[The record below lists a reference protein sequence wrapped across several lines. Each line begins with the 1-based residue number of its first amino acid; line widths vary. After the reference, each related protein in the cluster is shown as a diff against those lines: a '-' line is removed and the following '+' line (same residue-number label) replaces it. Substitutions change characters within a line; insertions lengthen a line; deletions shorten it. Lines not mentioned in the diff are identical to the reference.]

1 MGIVEATY
9 AEIKQQEL
17 NQNPYS
23 CLDMSKIDVNP
34 HQIEAFMF
42 SLAALKLG
50 GAILAD
56 EVGLGKTIEAGLVLK
71 YLLNSG
77 EQKILLI
84 MPSNLR
90 KQWQVE
96 LEEKFEIDSL
106 IVDSS
111 NWDEYKEYVKNRNA
125 VVIVSYN
132 FASRRKMAF
141 ARVAW
146 SFCVFDEAH
155 RLRNVHKNGS
165 KMANNLYELTK
176 GIPKL
181 MLTATPMQNSLL
193 DLYGLIQ
200 FIDERI
206 FYNKNVFSE
215 RYIRN
220 EQYEEL
226 RHQVNP
232 VLQRTLRK
240 EVADYIQFSERKE
253 MTINFE
259 LSLPEVELYMKIN
272 NYLKKGIL
280 FALPNSHRALITSV
294 IRKLLASSSM
304 AVAETFKTLK
314 QRLIILKETTREES
328 VEESLDFFFSF
339 FDDDEIEEENESSNQ
354 NELYTRE
361 KVNEFIQHEIDEI
374 DDIINTAERIKKNS
388 KMTALKIAVKEAFEF
403 QGQQKINQKVVI
415 FTESIRT
422 QQYIFEELSKEGYD
436 GDVLLFNGSSGDVT
450 TKKIFR
456 AWRAKNY
463 GKYFGSRS
471 VELKNAIVQA
481 FKNDYKILLVTDS
494 GSEGLNLQ
502 FCNTI
507 INYDLPWNPQKIEQ
521 RIGRCHRYGQKND
534 VVVFN
539 LLNTQNVAD
548 QRVYEIL
555 SQKFELFKGVFGA
568 SDRAIG
574 LLESGGDF
582 EKRVSYIYQQCKT
595 SSDFNKEFKLLEKE
609 IDRKRNKKMEQLRS
623 VIIKEAPE
631 KHRDEFERIL
641 SEIEEYQ
648 NEKKYWNSIDVNHEH
663 VMYPKYYELKKKI
676 NIPGIEHGFLLIGG
690 YYKHDELID
699 SVFQIS
705 DYNGKIYAAK
715 DELIRKIMPSLEER
729 NLIED
734 KPYNKVVGEV
744 IEKIASYLAQQY
756 IESNKKLIRES
767 DERIDNWLSLRKEEC
782 VLSIKDN
789 SLINELCGQYEK
801 EKNFKAKIELKKKI
815 EDAKA
820 ERSAMEQSFHETV
833 GIIEKEANEMKTRF
847 DEEVMVETQLF
858 TKIVIKF

>member
-1 MGIVEATY
+1 MGVVENTY
-9 AEIKQQEL
+9 AAIKQQEL
-17 NQNPYS
+17 NNNPYK
-23 CLDMSKIDVNP
+23 CLSTANIDVNP
-34 HQIEAFMF
+34 HQIEAFTF

-56 EVGLGKTIEAGLVLK
+56 EVGLGKTIEAGLVLS
-71 YLLNSG
+71 YLLSSG
-77 EQKILLI
+77 NHKVLLI
-84 MPSNLR
+84 IPSNLR

-96 LEEKFEIDSL
+96 LDEKFKIESL

-111 NWDEYKEYVKNRNA
+111 NWEEYKTYIHNRNA

-132 FASRRKMAF
+132 FASRRKSEF
-141 ARVAW
+141 TKVAW
-146 SFCVFDEAH
+146 DYCIFDEAH

-165 KMANNLYELTK
+165 KMANNLYLLTK

-220 EQYEEL
+220 EQYEDL
-226 RHQVNP
+226 KQQVNP

-240 EVADYIQFSERKE
+240 EVAEYIQFSERKE
-253 MTINFE
+253 MTIDFE

-272 NYLKKGIL
+272 NYLKKEIL
-280 FALPNSHRALITSV
+280 FALPNSHRTLITSV

-304 AVAETFKTLK
+304 AVADTFKTLK
-314 QRLIILKETTREES
+314 NRLMVLKETTREES
-328 VEESLDFFFSF
+328 VDESLDFFFSF
-339 FDDDEIEEENESSNQ
+339 FDDDEIEEDSVSDEQE
-354 NELYTRE
+354 ELYTRE

-388 KMTALKIAVKEAFEF
+388 KMDALKTAVKKAFEF
-403 QGQQKINQKVVI
+403 QKQEGIDQKVVI

-422 QQYIFEELSKEGYD
+422 QQYINEELSKDGYD
-436 GDVLLFNGSSGDVT
+436 GDILMFNGSSRDET
-450 TKKIFR
+450 TKKIFK

-463 GKYFGSRS
+463 GKYFGSRN

-481 FKNDYKILLVTDS
+481 FKDDYRILLVTDS

-502 FCNTI
+502 FCNTV

-539 LLNTQNVAD
+539 LLNTENIAD
-548 QRVYEIL
+548 KRVYEIL

-582 EKRVSYIYQQCKT
+582 EKRVSNIYQQCKT
-595 SSDFNKEFKLLEKE
+595 SSDFSKEFTSLEKE
-609 IDRKRNKKMEQLRS
+609 LDRKRNKKMEQLKA

-631 KHRDEFERIL
+631 QHKEEFVRIL
-641 SEIEEYQ
+641 SEIEDYQ
-648 NEKKYWNSIDVNHEH
+648 NQKEFWDSIDVNHDAIT
-663 VMYPKYYELKKKI
+663 YPKYYEVKEGI
-676 NIPGIEHGFLLIGG
+676 SIPGIKHGYLFIGG
-690 YYKHDELID
+690 YYKNETLID

-705 DYNGKIYAAK
+705 DNKGKIYAAK
-715 DELIRKIMPSLEER
+715 DGLIQSLIPM
-729 NLIED
+729 LED
-734 KPYNKVVGEV
+734 DSLMEKTPDNKTISSI
-744 IEKIASYLAQQY
+744 IEKIESYLYQRY
-756 IESNKKLIRES
+756 LESTETLIKVS

-782 VLSIKDN
+782 ILNIKDN
-789 SLINELCGQYEK
+789 STIEGLNKQYEE
-801 EKNFKAKIELKKKI
+801 EKTFKVKIELKKRI
-815 EDAKA
+815 EDAKN
-820 ERSAMEQSFHETV
+820 ERAIKEQKFHESV
-833 GIIEKEANEMKTRF
+833 GLIEKEAEDMKIRF
-847 DEEVMVETQLF
+847 DEYIKQKPQLF

>member
-1 MGIVEATY
+1 MGVVENTY
-9 AEIKQQEL
+9 AAIKQQEL
-17 NQNPYS
+17 NNNPYK
-23 CLDMSKIDVNP
+23 CLSTANIDVNP
-34 HQIEAFMF
+34 HQIEAFTF
-42 SLAALKLG
+42 SLVALKLG

-56 EVGLGKTIEAGLVLK
+56 EVGLGKTIEAGLVLS
-71 YLLNSG
+71 YLLSSG
-77 EQKILLI
+77 NHKVLLI
-84 MPSNLR
+84 IPSNLR

-96 LEEKFEIDSL
+96 LDEKFKIESL

-111 NWDEYKEYVKNRNA
+111 NWEEYKTYIHKRNA

-132 FASRRKMAF
+132 FASRRKSEF
-141 ARVAW
+141 TKVAW
-146 SFCVFDEAH
+146 DYCIFDEAH

-165 KMANNLYELTK
+165 KMANNLYLLTK

-220 EQYEEL
+220 EQYEDL
-226 RHQVNP
+226 KQQVNP

-240 EVADYIQFSERKE
+240 EVAEYIQFSERKE
-253 MTINFE
+253 MTIDFE

-272 NYLKKGIL
+272 NYLKKEIL
-280 FALPNSHRALITSV
+280 FALPNSHRTLITSV

-304 AVAETFKTLK
+304 AVADTFKTLK
-314 QRLIILKETTREES
+314 NRLMVLKETTREES
-328 VEESLDFFFSF
+328 IDESLDFFFSF
-339 FDDDEIEEENESSNQ
+339 FDDDEIEEDSVSDEQE
-354 NELYTRE
+354 ELYTRE

-388 KMTALKIAVKEAFEF
+388 KMDALKIAVKKAFEF
-403 QGQQKINQKVVI
+403 QKQEGIDQKVVI

-422 QQYIFEELSKEGYD
+422 QQYINEELSKDGYD
-436 GDVLLFNGSSGDVT
+436 GDILMFNGSSRDET
-450 TKKIFR
+450 TKKIFM

-463 GKYFGSRS
+463 GKYFGSRN

-481 FKNDYKILLVTDS
+481 FKDDYRILLVTDS

-502 FCNTI
+502 FCNTV

-548 QRVYEIL
+548 KRVYEIL

-582 EKRVSYIYQQCKT
+582 EKRVSHIYQQCKT
-595 SSDFNKEFKLLEKE
+595 SSDFTKEFTSLEKE
-609 IDRKRNKKMEQLRS
+609 LDRKRNIKMDQLRS

-631 KHRDEFERIL
+631 QHKEEFERIL
-641 SEIEEYQ
+641 SEIEDYQ
-648 NEKKYWNSIDVNHEH
+648 KQDEFWNSIDVNHDS
-663 VMYPKYYELKKKI
+663 VTYPKYYEVKDGI
-676 NIPGIEHGFLLIGG
+676 SIPGIKHGYLVIGG
-690 YYKHDELID
+690 YYKNETLID

-705 DYNGKIYAAK
+705 DNKGKIYAAK
-715 DELIRKIMPSLEER
+715 DGLIQSLIPM
-729 NLIED
+729 LED
-734 KPYNKVVGEV
+734 DSLMEKTPDNKTISSV
-744 IEKIASYLAQQY
+744 IEKIESYLYQRY
-756 IESNKKLIRES
+756 LESTETLIKVS

-782 VLSIKDN
+782 ILNIKDN
-789 SLINELCGQYEK
+789 SAIDELNKQYEE
-801 EKNFKAKIELKKKI
+801 EKSFKAKIELKKRI
-815 EDAKA
+815 EDAEN
-820 ERSAMEQSFHETV
+820 ERAIKEQRFHESL
-833 GIIEKEANEMKTRF
+833 GLIEKEAEEMKIIF
-847 DEEVMVETQLF
+847 NEAIKQIPQLF

>member
-1 MGIVEATY
+1 MGIVEVTY
-9 AEIKQQEL
+9 AKIKQQEL
-17 NQNPYS
+17 NNNPYR
-23 CLDMSKIDVNP
+23 CLTMADIDVNP
-34 HQIEAFMF
+34 HQIEAFTF

-50 GAILAD
+50 GAVLAD
-56 EVGLGKTIEAGLVLK
+56 EVGLGKTIEAGLVLR
-71 YLLNSG
+71 YLLNNG
-77 EQKILLI
+77 NQKILLI

-96 LEEKFEIDSL
+96 LDEKFEIDSL

-111 NWDEYKEYVKNRNA
+111 NWNEYKDYVGKNNA

-132 FASRRKMAF
+132 FASRRKTEF
-141 ARVAW
+141 AKVAW

-165 KMANNLYELTK
+165 KMANNLFELTK
-176 GIPKL
+176 RIPKL
-181 MLTATPMQNSLL
+181 MLTATPMQNNLL

-206 FYNKNVFSE
+206 FYNKKVFSE

-220 EQYEEL
+220 EQYEDL
-226 RHQVNP
+226 KHQVNP

-253 MTINFE
+253 MTVDFE

-272 NYLKKGIL
+272 NYLKKEIL
-280 FALPNSHRALITSV
+280 FALPNSHRTLITSV
-294 IRKLLASSSM
+294 VRKLLASSSM
-304 AVAETFKTLK
+304 AVAETFKTLR
-314 QRLIILKETTREES
+314 QRLVILKETTREES

-339 FDDDEIEEENESSNQ
+339 FDDDEIEEDTESENQE
-354 NELYTRE
+354 ELYTRE

-374 DDIINTAERIKKNS
+374 DDIINIAEKIKKNA
-388 KMTALKIAVKEAFEF
+388 KMTALKTAVKKAFEY
-403 QGQQKINQKVVI
+403 QQQEGINQKAVI
-415 FTESIRT
+415 FTESVRT
-422 QQYIFEELSKEGYD
+422 QQYIYEELSKEGYQ
-436 GDVLLFNGSSGDVT
+436 GDILVFNGSSGDET
-450 TKKIFR
+450 TKKIFK

-463 GKYFGSRS
+463 GKYFGSRN

-548 QRVYEIL
+548 KRVYEIL

-582 EKRVSYIYQQCKT
+582 EKRVSHIYQQCKT
-595 SSDFNKEFKLLEKE
+595 SSDFTKEFTSLEKE
-609 IDRKRNKKMEQLRS
+609 LDRKRNKKMEQLRA

-631 KHRDEFERIL
+631 QHKEEFERIL
-641 SEIEEYQ
+641 SQIEDYQ
-648 NEKKYWNSIDVNHEH
+648 KQKKYWDSVDIKYDQ
-663 VMYPKYYELKKKI
+663 MIYPKYYELNTSIDIPKI
-676 NIPGIEHGFLLIGG
+676 KHGFLLIGG
-690 YYKHDELID
+690 YYKGDELIET
-699 SVFQIS
+699 VFQIS
-705 DYNGKIYAAK
+705 DKDGKIYAAK
-715 DELIRKIMPSLEER
+715 DELIQSIMPSLVDG
-729 NLIED
+729 NLIEA
-734 KPYNKVVGEV
+734 KPNNKKIGEI
-744 IEKIASYLAQQY
+744 IEKIDAYLMQQY
-756 IESNKKLIRES
+756 MEHNKKLIKTY
-767 DERIDNWLSLRKEEC
+767 DERIENWMSLRKEEC
-782 VLSIKDN
+782 VLNIKDSTLLD
-789 SLINELCGQYEK
+789 SLVSQYRAEKSFK
-801 EKNFKAKIELKKKI
+801 EKMNLKKKI
-815 EDAKA
+815 EEIKA
-820 ERSAMEQSFHETV
+820 EQSAKEQSFHETV
-833 GIIEKEANEMKTRF
+833 GEIENEACEMKTKF
-847 DEEVMVETQLF
+847 DEEIFVKPQLF